1 MMPVRKIKGKE
12 INVKVEVPKGEK
24 HDREDQRNKAWKE
37 WKTMA
42 SVKPERKQQLVPSFS
57 YSLISQ
63 IGMRYL
69 HSAGH
74 WGYRKKLRL

>member
-1 MMPVRKIKGKE
+1 MKNDMIPMRKIKGKE

-42 SVKPERKQQLVPSFS
+42 SIKTEGK
-57 YSLISQ
+57 
-63 IGMRYL
+63 
-69 HSAGH
+69 
-74 WGYRKKLRL
+74 

>member
-1 MMPVRKIKGKE
+1 MFPEKRRLGLVLMKNDMIPMRKIKGKE

-42 SVKPERKQQLVPSFS
+42 SIKTEGK
-57 YSLISQ
+57 
-63 IGMRYL
+63 
-69 HSAGH
+69 
-74 WGYRKKLRL
+74 

>member
-1 MMPVRKIKGKE
+1 MKNDMIPMRKIKGKE

-42 SVKPERKQQLVPSFS
+42 SIKTEGKQQLECD
-57 YSLISQ
+57 
-63 IGMRYL
+63 
-69 HSAGH
+69 HSVMQLF
-74 WGYRKKLRL
+74 RKQV